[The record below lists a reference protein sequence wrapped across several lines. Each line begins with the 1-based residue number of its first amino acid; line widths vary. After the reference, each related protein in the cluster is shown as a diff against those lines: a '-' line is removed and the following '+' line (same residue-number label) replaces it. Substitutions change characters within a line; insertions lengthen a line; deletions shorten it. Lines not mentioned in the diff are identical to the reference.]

1 MTGFVI
7 RRTDPMKASQIVK
20 SDDAILKHNME
31 IIEGS
36 RILCKAIL
44 ATGKVYR
51 NMTRREID
59 EAIEYAE
66 NVTVVRVGD

>member
-51 NMTRREID
+51 NMTKREID

-66 NVTVVRVGD
+66 NVTVVRLDD

>member
-7 RRTDPMKASQIVK
+7 RRTDPMKANQIVK
-20 SDDAILKHNME
+20 SDDAILKYNMQ

-36 RILCKAIL
+36 RMLCKAIL

-51 NMTRREID
+51 NMTKREID

-66 NVTVVRVGD
+66 NVTVVRLDD

>member
-1 MTGFVI
+1 VTGFVI
-7 RRTDPMKASQIVK
+7 RKSEPLKSGQIVK

-36 RILCKAIL
+36 RMLCKAIL

-51 NMTRREID
+51 KMTQKEMD
-59 EAIEYAE
+59 DAIEYAE
-66 NVTVVRVGD
+66 NVTVVRI